1 MTEVTTK
8 IALGRDMIAWLISGL
23 QKLDDV
29 PTDQRD
35 ALIKLLYNAQ
45 MVSLIVGGVCNDP

>member
-1 MTEVTTK
+1 MNTQAGVR

-29 PTDQRD
+29 PADQRD
-35 ALIKLLYNAQ
+35 ALIKLLYNAEL
-45 MVSLIVGGVCNDP
+45 VSLQLRGER